1 MSILFTNPK
10 GFRFALGS
18 AEQPRSLVWRA
29 WTRDDEVHL
38 TVAAGA
44 GEIGL
49 TAYPTGRWRI
59 EVGGVISRW
68 HRPKEFRP
76 GWTRGPDII
85 LPGQAAAAEPAAKV
99 TKTAEPI
106 TWLRA
111 PPEGQATRIQLWFAN
126 LGADETRWRQ
136 ALARSAESLVVLS
149 LRRAGTVHLVRLDEP
164 AAVDEE
170 TPGSGLGVR
179 GVAVRADQTGRPSF
193 WETVA

>member
-38 TVAAGA
+38 TVVPGA
-44 GEIGL
+44 GEIAL

-59 EVGGVISRW
+59 ELGGVVSRW
-68 HRPKEFRP
+68 HRPKAFRP

-85 LPGQAAAAEPAAKV
+85 LPGRVTAAEPVVKV
-99 TKTAEPI
+99 TKTTEPI

-111 PPEGQATRIQLWFAN
+111 PAEGQATRIQLWFAN
-126 LGADETRWRQ
+126 PGADETRWRQ

-149 LRRAGTVHLVRLDEP
+149 LRRAGTVHLVRQDEP
-164 AAVDEE
+164 AEADDE
-170 TPGSGLGVR
+170 TGGSRSGVR